1 MRHSAPKTTASEKAG
16 FVFSPA
22 WTRSLLK
29 LSGTAY
35 TLANLTFSSV
45 MLVVALEWIARG
57 SLTDVGAFL
66 TSSARPGLTTIAAM
80 LLLLVALDSIL
91 GRRYLSLIAVAPLCL
106 LTGLISAQKQTYLSD
121 PLYPSDLLFGRQI
134 LELLPTMLKAQPLT
148 AVLVGL
154 GLCATVAALAA
165 LWLLARRHSPG
176 LSWRERFAGLA
187 LALPLLASLA
197 SLMDYSH
204 YSWVRDRLNIIPM
217 MWDQQENYRHNGFL
231 MAFAFNIPM
240 ANVSAPQ
247 GYGENSI
254 ADLTAQPAAFAAN
267 KGDYPDVIMLMSE
280 SLWDPT
286 RIEKVKLSA
295 DPMPTCLLYTS
306 PSPRD

>member
-148 AVLVGL
+148 AVLV
-154 GLCATVAALAA
+154 ALA
-165 LWLLARRHSPG
+165 
-176 LSWRERFAGLA
+176 FAPRLRP
-187 LALPLLASLA
+187 LPLSGCW
-197 SLMDYSH
+197 H
-204 YSWVRDRLNIIPM
+204 
-217 MWDQQENYRHNGFL
+217 
-231 MAFAFNIPM
+231 
-240 ANVSAPQ
+240 
-247 GYGENSI
+247 
-254 ADLTAQPAAFAAN
+254 AAIRR
-267 KGDYPDVIMLMSE
+267 G
-280 SLWDPT
+280 
-286 RIEKVKLSA
+286 
-295 DPMPTCLLYTS
+295 
-306 PSPRD
+306 